1 MKISERLSTIAS
13 FIDKDAFVMDVG
25 ADHGLLEKY
34 LIDNEIV
41 KHIIAV
47 ENKKGPLDILKNNLI
62 GYDITIS
69 YSDGIKDITPEVDT
83 LVLAGMG
90 GMLIVNIL
98 NSDSS
103 KLKNVKHII
112 IDAHKDIEFVRREI
126 SKLGYYIKTEKIVY
140 ENNIYYF
147 VINFESGNKKLT
159 DIEYEFGV
167 NISMDPLF
175 EKYRESQIEKMME
188 ISKFDESIKEKIE
201 RLKSLW
207 IKTHFS
213 EH

>member
-1 MKISERLSTIAS
+1 
-13 FIDKDAFVMDVG
+13 MDVG

-207 IKTHFS
+207 IKTHFL

>member
-13 FIDKDAFVMDVG
+13 FINKDAFVMDVG

-47 ENKKGPLDILKNNLI
+47 ENKKGPLDILKNNLS
-62 GYDITIS
+62 GYDVTIS

-140 ENNIYYF
+140 ENNNYYF

-188 ISKFDESIKEKIE
+188 ISKFDISIKEKIE
-201 RLKSLW
+201 RLKSL
-207 IKTHFS
+207 
-213 EH
+213 

>member
-13 FIDKDAFVMDVG
+13 FINKDAFVMDVG

-62 GYDITIS
+62 GYDVTIS
-69 YSDGIKDITPEVDT
+69 YSNGIKDITPEVDT

-201 RLKSLW
+201 RLKSL
-207 IKTHFS
+207 
-213 EH
+213 